1 MLTAR
6 GRRTITLGLIAGAAG
21 RVLGIPEFLGLAT
34 AVVVVTLAALIG
46 VRVVKCT
53 LTVTAR
59 ALPPV
64 VSVDEPAVLELTI
77 EAPGG
82 AGSLSVPVTLQT
94 DHSLRPVPHQPT
106 RITVPRLVR
115 DGRAMARFAISTE
128 RRGLVDAGGYEAV
141 ISDPLGL
148 AVRRVSA
155 SRPTRCV
162 VLPRIEALA
171 SVLPEGLGRTDAES
185 ALSLA
190 ERPITASSMLR
201 PYAHGDDLRR
211 VHWRTTAR
219 VGKLMVRDG
228 GDRDEPDRIAT
239 TVLLEVGDGATLPD
253 ELDRAVEVA
262 ASVLSAAADESGT
275 GVSGTYRLVTTAGLD
290 TGAQRGQDAL
300 QNVLI
305 AIAAVAPAPTP
316 VPGRFSAAV
325 ARLGQPDHD
334 EALVIVGAFGRRPPD
349 REVLGDLVRVYS
361 AVVLVLV
368 GAACLPGLDQVEA
381 TWRADSAGAA
391 TGGFSEI
398 GPCPALEP
406 GGGQRGTL
414 LTVPLPPGRSLAGA
428 WSRLDPEGT
437 TPVDDL
443 TDWLGDARE
452 VSR

>member
-1 MLTAR
+1 MPR
-6 GRRTITLGLIAGAAG
+6 AGYWES
-21 RVLGIPEFLGLAT
+21 RSFLGLAT

-106 RITVPRLVR
+106 RIIVPRLVR

-201 PYAHGDDLRR
+201 PYAHGDDLRS

-325 ARLGQPDHD
+325 ARSRS
-334 EALVIVGAFGRRPPD
+334 ARSRRGARHRRSVRATPTGS
-349 REVLGDLVRVYS
+349 RGSRGSCAGVLGGRARPRRSRVPS
-361 AVVLVLV
+361 
-368 GAACLPGLDQVEA
+368 GAG
-381 TWRADSAGAA
+381 
-391 TGGFSEI
+391 
-398 GPCPALEP
+398 
-406 GGGQRGTL
+406 
-414 LTVPLPPGRSLAGA
+414 PGRSHMA
-428 WSRLDPEGT
+428 SRLRRCRHWWILRDRPLSGPGT
-437 TPVDDL
+437 RRRPKGHAVDRAAP
-443 TDWLGDARE
+443 ARE
-452 VSR
+452 VSGRSVEQA